1 MTSAVAYARITL
13 HKPRYWVSIEA
24 SAHLSV
30 RNIKTV
36 RVDYFALLKE
46 QRGLASEK
54 FETECATVQELYE
67 ELQKRY
73 GFSLK
78 HTSIAVA
85 LNDEFA
91 DWSRALCESDK
102 VVFIPPVAGG

>member
-1 MTSAVAYARITL
+1 MGES
-13 HKPRYWVSIEA
+13 VSISLGIEA
-24 SAHLSV
+24 SAHLSAS
-30 RNIKTV
+30 NLKTV

-54 FETECATVQELYE
+54 LQTECATVLELYE
-67 ELQKRY
+67 DLQKRY

-78 HTSIAVA
+78 HTSVAVA

-91 DWSRALCESDK
+91 DWSKTLCESDK

>member
-1 MTSAVAYARITL
+1 MTIAAAYAKITL
-13 HKPRYWVSIEA
+13 KSPGKEA
-24 SAHLSV
+24 LEHMSANNL
-30 RNIKTV
+30 KTV

-46 QRGLASEK
+46 QRGLASERLQ
-54 FETECATVQELYE
+54 TECSTLFELYE

-78 HTSIAVA
+78 HSSIAVA

-91 DWSRALCESDK
+91 DWSKTLGESDK

>member
-1 MTSAVAYARITL
+1 M
-13 HKPRYWVSIEA
+13 
-24 SAHLSV
+24 
-30 RNIKTV
+30 
-36 RVDYFALLKE
+36 DYFALLKE

-54 FETECATVQELYE
+54 LQTECTTVLELYE
-67 ELQKRY
+67 ELQKQY

-78 HTSIAVA
+78 HSSVAVA

-91 DWSRALCESDK
+91 DWSKTLSESDK

>member
-1 MTSAVAYARITL
+1 MSTGT
-13 HKPRYWVSIEA
+13 
-24 SAHLSV
+24 
-30 RNIKTV
+30 IKTV

-46 QRGLASEK
+46 QRGLASESLQ
-54 FETECATVQELYE
+54 TECATVQELYE

-91 DWSRALCESDK
+91 DWNSALCESDK

>member
-1 MTSAVAYARITL
+1 M
-13 HKPRYWVSIEA
+13 
-24 SAHLSV
+24 
-30 RNIKTV
+30 KTV

-46 QRGLASEK
+46 QRGLASESLQ
-54 FETECATVQELYE
+54 TECSTVLELYE

-73 GFSLK
+73 GFSLR

-91 DWSRALCESDK
+91 DWSRVLCESDK
-102 VVFIPPVAGG
+102 IVFIPPVAGG

>member
-1 MTSAVAYARITL
+1 MTIASAYARIRL
-13 HKPRYWVSIEA
+13 KSPGKEA
-24 SAHLSV
+24 LAHLSAS
-30 RNIKTV
+30 NSKTV

-46 QRGLASEK
+46 QRGLASERVQ
-54 FETECATVQELYE
+54 TESTTVLELYE
-67 ELQKRY
+67 ELQKQY

-78 HTSIAVA
+78 HSSVAVA

-91 DWSRALCESDK
+91 DWSKTLNESDK

>member
-1 MTSAVAYARITL
+1 M
-13 HKPRYWVSIEA
+13 EA
-24 SAHLSV
+24 PAHLAAS
-30 RNIKTV
+30 NSKTV

-46 QRGLASEK
+46 QRGLASERL
-54 FETECATVQELYE
+54 ETKSSTVLELYE
-67 ELQKRY
+67 ELQKQY

-78 HTSIAVA
+78 HSSVAVA

-91 DWSRALCESDK
+91 EWSQKLSESDK

>member
-1 MTSAVAYARITL
+1 M
-13 HKPRYWVSIEA
+13 
-24 SAHLSV
+24 SV
-30 RNIKTV
+30 RSIKTV

-54 FETECATVQELYE
+54 LQTECATVLELYE

-91 DWSRALCESDK
+91 DWSRALGESDK

>member
-1 MTSAVAYARITL
+1 M
-13 HKPRYWVSIEA
+13 EA
-24 SAHLSV
+24 LAHLAAAES
-30 RNIKTV
+30 KTV

-46 QRGLASEK
+46 QRGLASENL
-54 FETECATVQELYE
+54 ETRSSTVLELYE
-67 ELQKRY
+67 ELQKRH

-78 HTSIAVA
+78 HSSVAVA

-91 DWSRALCESDK
+91 DWSEKLTERDK

>member
-1 MTSAVAYARITL
+1 MAENKL
-13 HKPRYWVSIEA
+13 
-24 SAHLSV
+24 
-30 RNIKTV
+30 KTV

-46 QRGLASEK
+46 QRGLSSENLQTK
-54 FETECATVQELYE
+54 SSTVLELYE
-67 ELQKRY
+67 ELQSKH

-78 HTSIAVA
+78 HASIAVA

-91 DWSRALCESDK
+91 DWSTSISESDK

>member
-1 MTSAVAYARITL
+1 MEVL
-13 HKPRYWVSIEA
+13 
-24 SAHLSV
+24 AHLAGNS
-30 RNIKTV
+30 KTV

-54 FETECATVQELYE
+54 LQTNSSTVLELYE
-67 ELQKRY
+67 ELQGRY

-78 HTSIAVA
+78 HSSVAVA

-91 DWSRALCESDK
+91 DWSEKLSESDK

>member
-1 MTSAVAYARITL
+1 M
-13 HKPRYWVSIEA
+13 
-24 SAHLSV
+24 SV
-30 RNIKTV
+30 RTLKTI

-54 FETECATVQELYE
+54 LETECATVKELYE
-67 ELQKRY
+67 ELQGRY

-78 HTSIAVA
+78 HSSIAVA

-91 DWSRALCESDK
+91 DWSHVLRESDK

>member
-1 MTSAVAYARITL
+1 MTIASAYARIRL
-13 HKPRYWVSIEA
+13 KSPGKEA
-24 SAHLSV
+24 LAHLSAS
-30 RNIKTV
+30 NSKTV

-54 FETECATVQELYE
+54 IQTESATVLELYE
-67 ELQKRY
+67 ELQKQY

-78 HTSIAVA
+78 HSSVAVA

-91 DWSRALCESDK
+91 DWSKTLSESDK